1 MRPFSGH
8 QTLEFVPSVPLK
20 ISASEKRGIE
30 MKYGEEMGYIVL
42 AWRKKYLRTAPE
54 LSRNFEF

>member
-8 QTLEFVPSVPLK
+8 QTLEFVPSVTLK

-54 LSRNFEF
+54 L